1 MPMTA
6 YIITEDNL
14 SEYTSSIIGVYADK
28 VIAYRDAKRLN
39 DEQTDSDIEYRVQP
53 FVMNMEKA

>member
-1 MPMTA
+1 MPMTT

-28 VIAYRDAKRLN
+28 IIALRDAKKLN
-39 DEQTDSDIEYRVQP
+39 NEQIDPDIEYRVQS

>member
-1 MPMTA
+1 MIA

-28 VIAYRDAKRLN
+28 EIARRDVKKFRESQ
-39 DEQTDSDIEYRVQP
+39 DDPDIEYDVQT
-53 FVMNMEKA
+53 FVMNMEKCND